1 MNSTGWRVEMRMPEQ
16 NIDRVVNRVE
26 ELRLEALSRVRLG
39 DYEDA
44 LAIYDAALA
53 LATDETARELITI
66 NKADAMIAL
75 ERSGAEVNE
84 LPRVIMRRRSPRH
97 VYLAAYALQYKY
109 RLENDL
115 KRVMFYGQLAL
126 RTAEE
131 ANEPAWRRIVLLE
144 LGNIYELDSQIQT
157 AIECFE
163 ESLAIGEESRHNRDK
178 DLSHAYAVENLGYC
192 KLLQG
197 KIEEGLAYLH
207 EALEMLADPIGRAE
221 ALVDLCFGYLEHGD
235 YARARSYGESAL
247 EIAKDTRQVRN
258 AHYLLGEACFKAGD
272 ADAASFHF
280 DELARFYPQ
289 FRNLKNLLFAID
301 LRSMVN
307 LKL

>member
-1 MNSTGWRVEMRMPEQ
+1 MGWRVEMPMLDQHAEH
-16 NIDRVVNRVE
+16 IE
-26 ELRLEALSRVRLG
+26 ELRQSALRCVRAG
-39 DYEDA
+39 DCSDA
-44 LAIYDAALA
+44 LALYDQALA
-53 LATDETARELITI
+53 IATDEEVRELLTI

-75 ERSGAEVNE
+75 ERSGPEVQD
-84 LPRVIMRRRSPRH
+84 LPRVIMRRRNVRH

-115 KRVMFYGQLAL
+115 KRALFYGQLAL

-144 LGNIYELDSQIQT
+144 LGNVYELDSQIAT

-163 ESLAIGEESRHNRDK
+163 ESLAIGEESKQNRDK

-197 KIEEGLAYLH
+197 KTEEGLAYVH
-207 EALEMLADPIGRAE
+207 EALSMLSDPVGRAE
-221 ALVDLCFGYLEHGD
+221 AFVDLCYGYVEYGD
-235 YARARSYGESAL
+235 YKRARFYGESAL
-247 EIAKDTRQVRN
+247 EIAKEPRQIRN
-258 AHYLLGEACFKAGD
+258 SHYLLGEACYKSGD
-272 ADAASFHF
+272 TEGATFHF
-280 DELARFYPQ
+280 DELAKFYPQ

-307 LKL
+307 FKL

>member
-1 MNSTGWRVEMRMPEQ
+1 MLDQ
-16 NIDRVVNRVE
+16 HADRVE
-26 ELRLEALSRVRLG
+26 ELRQSALNLVRTG

-44 LAIYDAALA
+44 LHVYDEALA
-53 LATDETARELITI
+53 LASDEIARELLTI

-84 LPRVIMRRRSPRH
+84 LPRIIMRRRNVRH

-115 KRVMFYGQLAL
+115 KRALFYGQLAL

-131 ANEPAWRRIVLLE
+131 ANEPSWRRIVLLE
-144 LGNIYELDSQIQT
+144 LGNIYELDSQIAT
-157 AIECFE
+157 AIACFE
-163 ESLAIGEESRHNRDK
+163 ESIAIDEESRENRDR

-192 KLLQG
+192 KLLEG
-197 KIEEGLAYLH
+197 KTEDGLAYVH
-207 EALEMLADPIGRAE
+207 EALSMLSDPIGRAE
-221 ALVDLCFGYLEHGD
+221 AYVDLCYGYVELRD
-235 YARARSYGESAL
+235 YDKARLYGEAAL
-247 EIAKDTRQVRN
+247 EIAKEPRQIRN
-258 AHYLLGEACFKAGD
+258 AHYLLGEACYKAGD
-272 ADAASFHF
+272 IDGATFHF
-280 DELARFYPQ
+280 DELSKFYPQ

>member
-1 MNSTGWRVEMRMPEQ
+1 MPMLDQ
-16 NIDRVVNRVE
+16 HADRVE
-26 ELRLEALSRVRLG
+26 ELRQSALRLVRGG

-44 LAIYDAALA
+44 LGVYDRALA
-53 LATDETARELITI
+53 LATDEDARELITI

-75 ERSGAEVNE
+75 ERTGPEVLE
-84 LPRVIMRRRSPRH
+84 LARVIMRRRSVRH

-115 KRVMFYGQLAL
+115 KRALFYGQLAL
-126 RTAEE
+126 RTAGE
-131 ANEPAWRRIVLLE
+131 ANEPSWRRIVLLE

-197 KIEEGLAYLH
+197 KTEEGLAYVH
-207 EALEMLADPIGRAE
+207 EALEMLSDPVGRAE
-221 ALVDLCFGYLEHGD
+221 AYVDLCYGYVEIGR
-235 YARARSYGESAL
+235 YPQARLYGEAAL
-247 EIAKDTRQVRN
+247 EIAKEPRQIRN
-258 AHYLLGEACFKAGD
+258 AHYLLGEACYKDGD
-272 ADAASFHF
+272 TEGATFHF
-280 DELARFYPQ
+280 DELSKFYPQ